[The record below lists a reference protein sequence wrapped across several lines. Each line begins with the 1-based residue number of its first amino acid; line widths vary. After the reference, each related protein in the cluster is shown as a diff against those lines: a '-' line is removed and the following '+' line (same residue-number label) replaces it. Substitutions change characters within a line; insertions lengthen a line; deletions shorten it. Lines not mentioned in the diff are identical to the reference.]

1 MHTVSAPKRVLIIKL
16 QHHGDVLLATPVADA
31 LKQAWPDCEID
42 MLVYAATA
50 DVLRDNRQLRRVF
63 GIDRQWKKLGARH
76 HLAREYA
83 LFADLR
89 AQHYD
94 WVINLSGQWRAA
106 WVAKFCGKQSIGI
119 GFEKRHGALWRWAH
133 SRLAADL
140 GHEHPMVAHHLAALA
155 PLGLPQAGHAPKV
168 RMEISPEQ
176 RQSLHA
182 KLAEQGRR
190 GEDYV
195 LLHPGSRWFFKCWG
209 NDKTAALAQ
218 KLLDAGENIV
228 FTAAPDAREQT
239 MLDDIA
245 GRLKPTGSAKVW
257 RLSGCLNLREL
268 AAAIDGA
275 KLFIGVDSVPM
286 HMAAA
291 LDKPQV
297 ALFGPSHLARWRP
310 YSERATVIWAGDFG
324 PLPHPDSIN
333 TDDETRLLEA
343 IPTDAVWQ
351 AVQAK
356 LAEI

>member
-1 MHTVSAPKRVLIIKL
+1 MCCYTR
-16 QHHGDVLLATPVADA
+16 
-31 LKQAWPDCEID
+31 
-42 MLVYAATA
+42 
-50 DVLRDNRQLRRVF
+50 
-63 GIDRQWKKLGARH
+63 AR
-76 HLAREYA
+76 
-83 LFADLR
+83 
-89 AQHYD
+89 
-94 WVINLSGQWRAA
+94 
-106 WVAKFCGKQSIGI
+106 
-119 GFEKRHGALWRWAH
+119 
-133 SRLAADL
+133 
-140 GHEHPMVAHHLAALA
+140 
-155 PLGLPQAGHAPKV
+155 AG
-168 RMEISPEQ
+168 
-176 RQSLHA
+176 
-182 KLAEQGRR
+182 
-190 GEDYV
+190 
-195 LLHPGSRWFFKCWG
+195 FFKCWG

-245 GRLKPTGSAKVW
+245 GRLKPTGPAKVW

-356 LAEI
+356 LADI

>member
-1 MHTVSAPKRVLIIKL
+1 M
-16 QHHGDVLLATPVADA
+16 
-31 LKQAWPDCEID
+31 
-42 MLVYAATA
+42 
-50 DVLRDNRQLRRVF
+50 
-63 GIDRQWKKLGARH
+63 
-76 HLAREYA
+76 
-83 LFADLR
+83 
-89 AQHYD
+89 
-94 WVINLSGQWRAA
+94 
-106 WVAKFCGKQSIGI
+106 
-119 GFEKRHGALWRWAH
+119 
-133 SRLAADL
+133 
-140 GHEHPMVAHHLAALA
+140 
-155 PLGLPQAGHAPKV
+155 
-168 RMEISPEQ
+168 
-176 RQSLHA
+176 
-182 KLAEQGRR
+182 
-190 GEDYV
+190 
-195 LLHPGSRWFFKCWG
+195 
-209 NDKTAALAQ
+209 
-218 KLLDAGENIV
+218 

-245 GRLKPTGSAKVW
+245 GRLKPTGPAKVW

-356 LAEI
+356 LADI